1 MRTSV
6 GFMYV
11 KGNGPMKTKAKR
23 NRQFPKLKLIRF
35 NNLNGIRLAYQKL
48 RIKLEIQYY
57 QSKFQKQHFQSCN
70 KVQKS
75 GMRRQQQQSRLQ
87 HLSGKNI
94 ILSIR

>member
-1 MRTSV
+1 
-6 GFMYV
+6 MYV